1 MYFSFLLQ
9 VTDVFSADAQLFG
22 GFTPGTPVSTS
33 YQITTK
39 DKSKHKIYQNRIL
52 IKTKRLKILKH
63 QKAFL
68 QQIKYKYF
76 FALYLCFLLASLI
89 LNSLQLNCA
98 SKCHYFDFRHM

>member
-1 MYFSFLLQ
+1 MYFFCFLQ
-9 VTDVFSADAQLFG
+9 VSEVFSADAQLFG

-33 YQITTK
+33 NQITTT
-39 DKSKHKIYQNRIL
+39 DKSKHKIYHDRIL

-76 FALYLCFLLASLI
+76 FALHLCFY
-89 LNSLQLNCA
+89 C
-98 SKCHYFDFRHM
+98 